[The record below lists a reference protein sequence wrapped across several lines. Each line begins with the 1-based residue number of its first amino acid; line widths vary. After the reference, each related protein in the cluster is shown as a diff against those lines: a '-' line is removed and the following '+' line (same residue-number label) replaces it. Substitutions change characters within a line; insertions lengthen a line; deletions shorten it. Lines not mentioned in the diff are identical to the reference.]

1 MVHLGKGEI
10 EDFLAGRLEA
20 SNRRRVIL
28 HLLDGCS
35 LCQRRLRSLA
45 EPLLGEEPW
54 AAAEPVTEESYDE
67 ALSRR
72 RRGEVVPRPL
82 AKGEGEAPAGSLPP
96 RTVSQRVPGRELPG
110 ASGPSASRLAPL
122 RGPAPQELRGA
133 IQRPEADAGSG
144 RGCRGRGQ
152 ARSSGEIPV

>member
-45 EPLLGEEPW
+45 EPLLGEEPL

-67 ALSRR
+67 ALSHA
-72 RRGEVVPRPL
+72 GAA
-82 AKGEGEAPAGSLPP
+82 AKSFLGRWRKERAKLQRALSLLEQFPKGFEDASFPA
-96 RTVSQRVPGRELPG
+96 R
-110 ASGPSASRLAPL
+110 
-122 RGPAPQELRGA
+122 
-133 IQRPEADAGSG
+133 
-144 RGCRGRGQ
+144 Q
-152 ARSSGEIPV
+152 AQALHG